1 MYIRSSGS
9 EILIVTH
16 LGICSS
22 VINCAPRVI
31 IVRQYVSSSGL
42 TVIHPKRPQASEVGL
57 AYKVSQNL
65 SGFALRPQMTSIPPF
80 LPKSNSS
87 ACFESS

>member
-31 IVRQYVSSSGL
+31 IVRL

-57 AYKVSQNL
+57 AHKVSQNL
-65 SGFALRPQMTSIPPF
+65 SGFAVRPQMTSIPPT
-80 LPKSNSS
+80 L
-87 ACFESS
+87 